1 MSWTI
6 RTVILLGVLTG
17 LLMAIGG
24 IIGGQVG
31 MLIAL
36 IIAGVMN
43 FMSYWFSDKIVL
55 SMYGAREISYEEAPW
70 LHDMVAELA
79 QKANMPKPPIYLVPM
94 EQPNAFA
101 TGRGP
106 GHAAVAVT
114 RGILEILDPEELKGV
129 LAHELAHIKNR
140 DVLVATIAATI
151 AGAIGFLANMA
162 QWALFFGG
170 LNNNDEEGE
179 GGGIAE
185 TVGAILMIIIV
196 PIIATIIQLAISR
209 SREYLADET
218 GAKICG
224 CPVALARALKKI
236 EEYVMQVPANVN
248 PGTAHLF
255 IENPLK
261 GGGILELLS
270 THPSTEK
277 RIQRLC
283 ELARKM
289 GQDCLL

>member
-1 MSWTI
+1 MSWTL

-17 LLMAIGG
+17 LLMALGG
-24 IIGGQVG
+24 VVGGQTG
-31 MLIAL
+31 MLIGL
-36 IIAGVMN
+36 IFAGIMN
-43 FMSYWFSDKIVL
+43 FISYWFSDKIVL
-55 SMYGAREISYEEAPW
+55 SMYGAREIPYEEAPW

-79 QKANMPKPPIYLVPM
+79 QRANMPKPPIYLVPM

-106 GHAAVAVT
+106 GHAAVGVT
-114 RGILEILDPEELKGV
+114 RGILEILDRDELRGV

-140 DVLVATIAATI
+140 DVLVATVAATI

-170 LNNNDEEGE
+170 FSRDEEE
-179 GGGIAE
+179 SNPLQI
-185 TVGAILMIIIV
+185 VGAILMIIVV

-218 GAKICG
+218 GAKICR
-224 CPVALARALKKI
+224 CPEALARALKKI
-236 EEYVMQVPANVN
+236 HEYVTKMPAPVN

-261 GGGILELLS
+261 GEGLMELLS
-270 THPSTEK
+270 THPPTEK
-277 RIQRLC
+277 RIER
-283 ELARKM
+283 
-289 GQDCLL
+289 

>member
-1 MSWTI
+1 MGWML

-24 IIGGQVG
+24 IIGGLPG
-31 MLIAL
+31 MFIAL

-55 SMYGAREISYEEAPW
+55 SMYGAREIPYEEAPW

-79 QKANMPKPPIYLVPM
+79 QRANMPKPKIYLVAM

-114 RGILEILDPEELKGV
+114 RGILEILEPEELRGV

-140 DVLVATIAATI
+140 DVLVATVAATI

-170 LNNNDEEGE
+170 LNRDEEE

-185 TVGAILMIIIV
+185 TIGAILMIIIV
-196 PIIATIIQLAISR
+196 PIIATIVQLAISR

-218 GAKICG
+218 GAKICR

-236 EEYVMQVPANVN
+236 EEYVMQIPANVN

-261 GGGILELLS
+261 GGGLMELLS

>member
-1 MSWTI
+1 MGWTI

-24 IIGGQVG
+24 VIGGQTG

-36 IIAGVMN
+36 IIAGFMN

-70 LHDMVAELA
+70 LHEIVAELA

-170 LNNNDEEGE
+170 LNNDEEE
-179 GGGIAE
+179 EGGIAG
-185 TVGAILMIIIV
+185 TIGAILMIIIV

-261 GGGILELLS
+261 GEGLLELLS
-270 THPSTEK
+270 THPPTEK

>member
-6 RTVILLGVLTG
+6 RTVLLLGVLTG
-17 LLMAIGG
+17 LLMALGGLIGG
-24 IIGGQVG
+24 TAG
-31 MLIAL
+31 MLVGL
-36 IIAGVMN
+36 IFAGIMN
-43 FMSYWFSDKIVL
+43 FISYWFSDKIVL
-55 SMYGAREISYEEAPW
+55 SMYGAREIPYEEAPW

-79 QKANMPKPPIYLVPM
+79 QRANMPKPPIYLVPM

-106 GHAAVAVT
+106 GHAAVGVT
-114 RGILEILDPEELKGV
+114 RGILELLDREELKGV

-140 DVLVATIAATI
+140 DVLVASIAATI

-170 LNNNDEEGE
+170 FNRDEEEE
-179 GGGIAE
+179 GGGILEVVSA
-185 TVGAILMIIIV
+185 VLMIVLV

-209 SREYLADET
+209 AREYLADET

-224 CPVALARALKKI
+224 CPEALARALKKI
-236 EEYVMQVPANVN
+236 HEYVTKIPAPVN

-261 GGGILELLS
+261 GEGLLELLS
-270 THPSTEK
+270 THPPTEK
-277 RIQRLC
+277 RIERLC
-283 ELARKM
+283 KLAREM
-289 GQDCLL
+289 GKECII

>member
-6 RTVILLGVLTG
+6 RTVLLLGLLTG
-17 LLMAIGG
+17 LLLAIGG
-24 IIGGQVG
+24 IIGGKTG
-31 MLIAL
+31 MFIAL
-36 IIAGVMN
+36 IVAGIMN
-43 FMSYWFSDKIVL
+43 FISYWFSDKIVL

-70 LHDMVAELA
+70 LHEIVAELA
-79 QKANMPKPPIYLVPM
+79 QRANMPKPPIYLVPM

-170 LNNNDEEGE
+170 LNRDEERE

-224 CPVALARALKKI
+224 CPIALARALKKI
-236 EEYVMQVPANVN
+236 EEYVMQIPANVN

-261 GGGILELLS
+261 GGGLLELLS

-289 GQDCLL
+289 GQNCYSL